1 MVESAGEAEQPGV
14 YPQIRVLGF
23 PAAHTNSHAKEQVC
37 AVYHPMLHFTLFGL
51 AGAFGH
57 LKRSRWQ
64 RDGPLSTEVAG
75 RYPL

>member
-37 AVYHPMLHFTLFGL
+37 AVYHPMRPFTLFGL
-51 AGAFGH
+51 DGAFGH
-57 LKRSRWQ
+57 LKCSWWQ
-64 RDGPLSTEVAG
+64 RDRPLSTEAAG
-75 RYPL
+75 TYPP